1 MAARRV
7 RQNFPQRARRQPSS
21 WSRVIPQQTS
31 LVAAATKVLVNIIVL
46 SNPGIGETVRRTR
59 GLIMVKSDQ
68 SAAEE
73 QQFGAVGFV
82 VVNDLAIAAGAAAI
96 PGPFSEQD
104 DDGWYVWQP
113 LFSSFESGETSAQ
126 FYPFDSKAMRR
137 VEEGFS
143 VAVMVENASAT
154 TGLEV
159 AIAIS
164 SLSSLS

>member
-1 MAARRV
+1 M
-7 RQNFPQRARRQPSS
+7 
-21 WSRVIPQQTS
+21 IPQSLT
-31 LVAAATKVLVNIIVL
+31 LVAPATKVLVNIIVL

-59 GLIMVKSDQ
+59 GTIMVQSDQ
-68 SAAEE
+68 EGTSES
-73 QQFGAVGFV
+73 QFGAVGFV

-96 PGPFSEQD
+96 PGPFSDQD

-113 LFSSFESGETSAQ
+113 LLANFGAGENWAQ
-126 FYPFDSKAMRR
+126 IYEYDSKAMRR

-154 TGLEV
+154 TGLDV
-159 AIAIS
+159 GICIS